1 MEILEKR
8 LVEKRIVTD
17 VLCNKCGESCK
28 YHLDN
33 ETFNINSAVITGDF
47 GYGSTKYDLID
58 FEVHLCED
66 CYAELER
73 TFKIKPNK
81 TPKEWV

>member
-1 MEILEKR
+1 MEILETK
-8 LVEKRIVTD
+8 LVERKVVTD

-28 YHLDN
+28 HYVDTEHKHFNFNSVVLSPEFGHGDLDM
-33 ETFNINSAVITGDF
+33 E
-47 GYGSTKYDLID
+47 D

-73 TFKIKPNK
+73 TFKIKPTK
-81 TPKEWV
+81 TTKLLG